1 MKKYNMKE
9 LTAILVDDMPVALE
23 MLATDIT
30 NNHPEIKIIGKA
42 KSVVEAAKLL
52 RKQQPEILFLDIM
65 LGDGTG
71 FDILEIFPDLKSKII
86 FVTASDAFAIK
97 AFKFAAIDYIL
108 KPYSNEDLA
117 VSIEKAQSQIQPD
130 KEQLHVLQ
138 EAVTAPNNKPNKISL
153 HTSEKIIVVNIE
165 DIIRCKSDNNYTT
178 FYFKDNS
185 KILVSKT
192 LKYYA
197 DMLKEVGFLRVHQS
211 HLVNTTFIKEFI
223 KSDGGYLMLSDGSNI
238 PVSVRKRTEVLEV
251 LNSF

>member
-1 MKKYNMKE
+1 MKK

-23 MLATDIT
+23 MLTNDIT
-30 NNHPEIKIIGKA
+30 NNYKEIEIIGTA
-42 KSVVEAAKLL
+42 KSVVEAAKIL
-52 RKQQPEILFLDIM
+52 RKKQPDILFLDIM

-108 KPYSNEDLA
+108 KPYSDKDLTIA
-117 VSIEKAQSQIQPD
+117 IEKVNRQVQPD
-130 KEQLHVLQ
+130 KNQLNILQ
-138 EAVTAPNNKPNKISL
+138 NAVKSPENKPTKISL
-153 HTSEKIIVVNIE
+153 HTSEKIIVVNIKE
-165 DIIRCKSDNNYTT
+165 IIRCKSDNNYTT
-178 FYFKDNS
+178 FYLNNS
-185 KILVSKT
+185 TKVLVSKT

-197 DMLKEVGFLRVHQS
+197 DILKEVGFLRIHQS
-211 HLVNTTFIKEFI
+211 HLINVKYIKEFI
-223 KSDGGYLMLSDGSNI
+223 KSDGGYLMLTDNSNV